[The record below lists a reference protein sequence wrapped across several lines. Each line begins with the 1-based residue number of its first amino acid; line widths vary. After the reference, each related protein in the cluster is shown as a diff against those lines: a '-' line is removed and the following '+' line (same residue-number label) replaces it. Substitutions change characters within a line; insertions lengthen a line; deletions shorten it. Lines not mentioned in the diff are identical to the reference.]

1 MPIYLSYQN
10 RMRLCAFC
18 CVLGTLACWPVPD
31 GPTSDV
37 APPRVIEI
45 LPADPILPVDGAIE
59 VRFSEALLGENI
71 STDSIIVVERSLV
84 DEALISDLD
93 NPPLIDSRKAKVET
107 ITVNLSADGTTVVI
121 TPVVGLQPSTN
132 YALIFSADVRDVS
145 GNPLVGPDGLQ
156 SHFRYDFK
164 SDSGP
169 PGIVE
174 TDVIRPGTSLVAPNR
189 RRFQIV
195 FDQEVYL
202 QGADAVRFESTTT
215 AAKVPAI
222 ESLLLDATGTRL
234 SIYLGEDVNSC
245 ERLSPGSVYQLVVS
259 SSVLN
264 TSGQAMEET
273 KVEFETGVSCATS
286 GVTILNQ
293 PEILAEESSAQF
305 LVTTSRPVHVS
316 IYYGEDETDMDCA
329 GNFCPVLSWNNSWVE
344 GVYQSVVAVTGLVV
358 WTTYEYRVVVE
369 DDMGFIAE
377 VYGNFMTE
385 ALPKL
390 AINELMPN
398 PSSSSE
404 PTGEYIEVY
413 NYGVE
418 AIDVAGFELRL
429 DGGADDGGKTCEL
442 ASAQG
447 EWLIQPGDFGI
458 LTSSSFDPL
467 NYPGIDETKVKAV
480 DGAWCTLVNSRSQP
494 IALYDERGRKLS
506 SFGGWFVV
514 GSSDEG
520 RSIERLLAD
529 GADLE
534 ENFCLSRNDTGPSPA
549 AENGVSVHGC
559 DE

>member
-1 MPIYLSYQN
+1 MIYPFFQDTT
-10 RMRLCAFC
+10 RFC
-18 CVLGTLACWPVPD
+18 LLVFLLGTVACRPVID
-31 GPTSDV
+31 VPTSDV

-45 LPADPILPVDGAIE
+45 LPAEPVLSVDGAIQ
-59 VRFSEALLGENI
+59 VRFSEALLAENV
-71 STDSIIVVERSLV
+71 STDSVIIVERSLV
-84 DEALISDLD
+84 DESLISDLD

-107 ITVNLSADGTTVVI
+107 VTVSLSADGATVVI

-169 PGIVE
+169 PSIVE

-189 RRFQIV
+189 RRFQVV

-202 QGADAVRFESTTT
+202 EGDDAVRFESTTT
-215 AAKVPAI
+215 AAKLPAI
-222 ESLLLDATGTRL
+222 DSLLLDATGTRL
-234 SIYLGEDVNSC
+234 SVYLSEDVNSC
-245 ERLSPGSVYQLVVS
+245 ERLSPGSIYQLVVS
-259 SSVLN
+259 PSVVN

-286 GVTILNQ
+286 GVTILSV
-293 PEILAEESSAQF
+293 PEILAEESNAQF
-305 LVTTSRPVHVS
+305 LVTTSRPVNVS
-316 IYYGEDETDMDCA
+316 IFYGEDAANMDCA
-329 GNFCPVLSWNNSWVE
+329 GSFCPVLGWNNSWVD
-344 GVYQSVVAVTGLVV
+344 GVYQSVIEVTGLVV

-429 DGGADDGGKTCEL
+429 DGGADEGGKTCEL
-442 ASAQG
+442 AAAQG

-520 RSIERLLAD
+520 RSIERLSAE

-534 ENFCLSRNDTGPSPA
+534 ENFCLSRNDMGPSPA
-549 AENGVSVHGC
+549 SENGVSVHGC